1 MSDVKADRVINEW
14 KKIKK
19 IYRIPEPN
27 QIMVYDRKELKG
39 YQPAGFEDKGKYYI
53 LCGSISMLPCVY
65 KEGCSFNIKFG
76 SKTRKIFVTEEK
88 KGLIDEL
95 SSAMLKNMSLEW
107 GVVLLMCDKKLID
120 AKVFKSYSQ
129 YGIYSPACYMDK
141 DSLVNETK
149 DSYEVTPESIGWTF
163 CNEESGEVIECIVK
177 TDILTMH
184 NLCYAK

>member
-14 KKIKK
+14 KEIKK

-65 KEGCSFNIKFG
+65 KEGWSFNIKFG

-163 CNEESGEVIECIVK
+163 YNEESGEVIECIVK
-177 TDILTMH
+177 TDIITMH